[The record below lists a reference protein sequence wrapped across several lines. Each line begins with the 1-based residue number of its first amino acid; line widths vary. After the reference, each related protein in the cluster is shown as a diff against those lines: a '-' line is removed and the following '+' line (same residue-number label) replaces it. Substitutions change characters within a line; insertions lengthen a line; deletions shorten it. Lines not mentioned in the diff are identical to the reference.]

1 MVGPA
6 ARLTERVHVRTSE
19 EECLDV
25 HLLDVEFPG
34 DDFPM
39 HPLMA
44 GVETAGMYAQ
54 PAPAGLLLQLGQCPR
69 IPPGISERNLPP
81 DILRRFPRRQRIFP
95 APLGCRGTDNR
106 T

>member
-6 ARLTERVHVRTSE
+6 ARLTERVHVRTPE

-44 GVETAGMYAQ
+44 GVETAGMTAHRDQ
-54 PAPAGLLLQLGQCPR
+54 TGLFLQLGNCLR
-69 IPPGISERNLPP
+69 IPPGIRERDLYPGMLSRVP
-81 DILRRFPRRQRIFP
+81 ARPRVC
-95 APLGCRGTDNR
+95 PLHLGW
-106 T
+106 

>member
-6 ARLTERVHVRTSE
+6 ARLTERVHVRTPE

-44 GVETAGMYAQ
+44 GVETAGMTAHRD
-54 PAPAGLLLQLGQCPR
+54 PAGLFLQLRASPRLPPRNRGGDIHPGQPSRLPATPR
-69 IPPGISERNLPP
+69 IV
-81 DILRRFPRRQRIFP
+81 RR
-95 APLGCRGTDNR
+95 PLWWRPHK
-106 T
+106 

>member
-6 ARLTERVHVRTSE
+6 ARLAERVHVRTPE

-44 GVETAGMYAQ
+44 GVETAGMSAHRGQ
-54 PAPAGLLLQLGQCPR
+54 AGLCLELRTCLS
-69 IPPGISERNLPP
+69 IAPGI
-81 DILRRFPRRQRIFP
+81 RQRDLDLALVAGFQARP
-95 APLGCRGTDNR
+95 RSCRGHPGGR
-106 T
+106 G